1 MTRRLHVAFVAA
13 STGKV
18 DAFWQAGVEAGHPS
32 DGEPGPRTVYH
43 QGYYGAF
50 LLDPDS

>member
-1 MTRRLHVAFVAA
+1 VTRRLHVAFVAA